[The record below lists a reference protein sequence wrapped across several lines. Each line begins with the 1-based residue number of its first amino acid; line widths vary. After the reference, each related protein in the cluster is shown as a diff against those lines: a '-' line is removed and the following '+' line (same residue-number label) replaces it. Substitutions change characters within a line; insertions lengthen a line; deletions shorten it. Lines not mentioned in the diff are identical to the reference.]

1 MRVIHL
7 NMEPLRQM
15 SLIGLLTLVL
25 TFTPLVMAVMYVIRP
40 NERRL
45 ALMRPLSLAGLFA
58 ALTGTA
64 LGFINVFVGLGRQ
77 GITDE
82 TQRISAVA
90 SAESLVPLFVG
101 FGCLTVSW
109 ILVAAGMGRQ
119 RD

>member
-1 MRVIHL
+1 
-7 NMEPLRQM
+7 METLRNV

-25 TFTPLVMAVMYVIRP
+25 TLTPLVMAVMYLIRP

-45 ALMRPLSLAGLFA
+45 ALMRPLSLVGLFA

-64 LGFINVFVGLGRQ
+64 LGFINVFVGLGKR
-77 GITDE
+77 GFTPE
-82 TQRISAVA
+82 MYTISAVG

-109 ILVAAGMGRQ
+109 LLVAAGMARQ
-119 RD
+119 SD